1 MGNASSAAAY
11 VTFPQE
17 PSKQV
22 FKKQNSNSSNLP
34 LTLSHC
40 TVFHSW
46 FLLTFTIAIKA
57 TSHSK
62 LKLEKKKKDVTLLER
77 QNQNSKQVSLNP
89 FSSHS
94 CASRCL
100 LNRLT
105 NELSPSDVTCHR
117 RTKATQPTLIEYTS
131 GKTGQLNG

>member
-62 LKLEKKKKDVTLLER
+62 LKLEKKKKRCHAARKTEPKFKAGLSEPIFFPLL
-77 QNQNSKQVSLNP
+77 
-89 FSSHS
+89 
-94 CASRCL
+94 CL
-100 LNRLT
+100 PVFIKPVN
-105 NELSPSDVTCHR
+105 
-117 RTKATQPTLIEYTS
+117 K
-131 GKTGQLNG
+131 